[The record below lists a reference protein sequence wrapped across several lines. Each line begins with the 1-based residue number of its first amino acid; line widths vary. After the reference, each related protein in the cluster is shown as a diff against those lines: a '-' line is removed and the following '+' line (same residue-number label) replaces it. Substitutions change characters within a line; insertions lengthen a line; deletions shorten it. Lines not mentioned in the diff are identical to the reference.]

1 MTPRK
6 NDVQSMDSL
15 DDLEGQISKTY
26 AQIQSEAARSCCIYA
41 VPVMLTNINT
51 KKAYEPR
58 AVSIGPYPAKNL
70 TKLQQSW
77 LKLSWFCKSCT

>member
-1 MTPRK
+1 MPPRK

-51 KKAYEPR
+51 KKAY
-58 AVSIGPYPAKNL
+58 
-70 TKLQQSW
+70 
-77 LKLSWFCKSCT
+77 